1 MDQWGVPASVVNRK
15 WGCAMPSNPPNT
27 KETALRAALDYVALG
42 WPVVPGAVWRNGHFA
57 DPVDGKLFLSPA
69 LRPIEEATTDPAKV
83 REWWSAPGLYPPNIL
98 TPIGA
103 GLGAF
108 TVSADLTEAII
119 GHPWFGATPTPVLA
133 IQDMPLAYFLV
144 RPPLPAVLLSDEA
157 RVLDAGV
164 PLPLPPT
171 AIGDVEVIWL
181 VTPEQANGVVA
192 ADELADLIRTVGRKI
207 A

>member
-1 MDQWGVPASVVNRK
+1 
-15 WGCAMPSNPPNT
+15 MPSNPPNT

-144 RPPLPAVLLSDEA
+144 RPPLPTVLLSDEA